1 MVEAWWRRWRRDDG
15 DAIRRLKQFGEGCS
29 DGGDMTVM
37 TTVEACR
44 VTRFGKRFADRE
56 RRNSSVGVDSVRMN
70 LCASSSPRLVERR
83 RSGGVVLGMG
93 CKAAMHSWSL
103 CGLVGAFLDLA
114 ITYFLLCVSALAFF
128 LSFFLAFFGL
138 ALPCTCTCTSRSH
151 LDPHHSCLQRRLLVD
166 CPNHRLSR
174 VQSSIRNNFPFRSV
188 FHQLD
193 SKCFDENNQQHL
205 RIEENMSGS
214 DHLEPVLENKAPIDD
229 VKVKGKGVA
238 TTTTAQRQRV
248 SLRRRRRGNHLP
260 LPQDAFASSSS
271 FDHVHSDAPG
281 STSTVS
287 RMIHEISTYSSMPA
301 SSYDGHPP
309 STVMEGGSPLHV
321 IGSNDITDANDSTGN
336 NSLSSEDQR
345 INVRSGLEFEGEP
358 GNSIRVLKQALEE
371 AEATHASLW
380 SELEKERIAAA
391 TAADEAMAMILRLQQ
406 EKASIEMEARQ
417 YQRIIEEKSTYD
429 EEEMVILKEIIIRR
443 EREKH
448 FLEKQVEAFRNQVL
462 GTVQLEGDPYS
473 KIDSQSHMIDELS
486 DDPIQMLQQLS
497 DAVEKARKGGSDDA
511 LQTSVSLEKD
521 STAALGGDVS
531 SFVLTELDD
540 KFVDGHDLVHGSNEL
555 SQEIQEKGMIS
566 MNKLPISQQHKLQRP
581 EASSNVHSS
590 VDHPF
595 KNQNSI
601 VLARVE
607 DQTYNG
613 NSSTKIVPR
622 KDGRNDGGEDRL
634 LDVKGMEIKIEND
647 INIYDVHVIDGEF
660 NAHDPKQSSMGGLDS
675 VPMHHRTSNVTG
687 ECEMPSESSNAVTV
701 GDSSS
706 SGDIVDDGEMTII
719 RNSLGLH
726 KLLPPLNIP
735 HPTAPHSELQR
746 HSISAV
752 DLERLRLSK
761 EVDWLQEK
769 LRTVQEERGK
779 LSISSEYRESNNT
792 ELQLLEG
799 ILKQLQEIRQLRE
812 PRNTLRQASLPSPS
826 SKVVLKKKRSRSV
839 SVDVYRSS

>member
-1 MVEAWWRRWRRDDG
+1 
-15 DAIRRLKQFGEGCS
+15 
-29 DGGDMTVM
+29 
-37 TTVEACR
+37 
-44 VTRFGKRFADRE
+44 
-56 RRNSSVGVDSVRMN
+56 
-70 LCASSSPRLVERR
+70 
-83 RSGGVVLGMG
+83 
-93 CKAAMHSWSL
+93 
-103 CGLVGAFLDLA
+103 
-114 ITYFLLCVSALAFF
+114 
-128 LSFFLAFFGL
+128 
-138 ALPCTCTCTSRSH
+138 
-151 LDPHHSCLQRRLLVD
+151 
-166 CPNHRLSR
+166 
-174 VQSSIRNNFPFRSV
+174 
-188 FHQLD
+188 
-193 SKCFDENNQQHL
+193 
-205 RIEENMSGS
+205 MSGS

-229 VKVKGKGVA
+229 VKDKGKGVA
-238 TTTTAQRQRV
+238 TTTTTQRQRV

-260 LPQDAFASSSS
+260 LPHDAFASSSS

-281 STSTVS
+281 SPSTVS
-287 RMIHEISTYSSMPA
+287 RMIHEISAHSSMPA

-309 STVMEGGSPLHV
+309 STVMERRSPLHV
-321 IGSNDITDANDSTGN
+321 IGSNDITNANDSTGN

-429 EEEMVILKEIIIRR
+429 EEEMVILKEIIVRR

-448 FLEKQVEAFRNQVL
+448 FLEKQVEAFRNLVL

-497 DAVEKARKGGSDDA
+497 DAVEKARNGGSDDA

-531 SFVLTELDD
+531 SVVLTELDD
-540 KFVDGHDLVHGSNEL
+540 KFVDGQDLVHGSNEL

-566 MNKLPISQQHKLQRP
+566 MNKQRP

-595 KNQNSI
+595 KDQNSI

-613 NSSTKIVPR
+613 NSYTKIVPR

-812 PRNTLRQASLPSPS
+812 PRNTLRQASLPSLS
-826 SKVVLKKKRSRSV
+826 SKAVLKKKRSRSV
-839 SVDVYRSS
+839 SMDVYRSS

>member
-1 MVEAWWRRWRRDDG
+1 MV
-15 DAIRRLKQFGEGCS
+15 
-29 DGGDMTVM
+29 
-37 TTVEACR
+37 
-44 VTRFGKRFADRE
+44 
-56 RRNSSVGVDSVRMN
+56 
-70 LCASSSPRLVERR
+70 
-83 RSGGVVLGMG
+83 MG

-138 ALPCTCTCTSRSH
+138 ALPCTCKCTSRSH
-151 LDPHHSCLQRRLLVD
+151 LGPHRSCLQQRLLVD

-205 RIEENMSGS
+205 RIEENMSRS
-214 DHLEPVLENKAPIDD
+214 DHLEPVLENEAPIDD
-229 VKVKGKGVA
+229 VKDKGKGVA
-238 TTTTAQRQRV
+238 TTTTTQRQRV

-260 LPQDAFASSSS
+260 LPHDAFASSSS
-271 FDHVHSDAPG
+271 FDHVHSDAHG
-281 STSTVS
+281 SPSTVS
-287 RMIHEISTYSSMPA
+287 RMIHDISAYSSMPA

-309 STVMEGGSPLHV
+309 STVMERGSPPHV
-321 IGSNDITDANDSTGN
+321 FGSNDITDANDSTDN

-358 GNSIRVLKQALEE
+358 GNSIIVLKQALEE
-371 AEATHASLW
+371 AQAARASLW

-406 EKASIEMEARQ
+406 EKASIEMDARQ

-429 EEEMVILKEIIIRR
+429 EEEMGILKEIIVRR

-448 FLEKQVEAFRNQVL
+448 FLEKQVEAFRNLVL
-462 GTVQLEGDPYS
+462 GTEQLEGDPYS
-473 KIDSQSHMIDELS
+473 KIDSQLHMIDELS

-531 SFVLTELDD
+531 SVVLTELDD
-540 KFVDGHDLVHGSNEL
+540 KFVDGQDLVHASNEL

-566 MNKLPISQQHKLQRP
+566 MNKLPISQQDNLQKP

-601 VLARVE
+601 VLTRVE

-613 NSSTKIVPR
+613 NSSTNIVPC
-622 KDGRNDGGEDRL
+622 KDGKNDGGEDRL
-634 LDVKGMEIKIEND
+634 LDANGMEIKIENN

-660 NAHDPKQSSMGGLDS
+660 NAHDPKQSSTAS

-687 ECEMPSESSNAVTV
+687 ECEMPSESSNAAAV

-706 SGDIVDDGEMTII
+706 SSDIVDDGETSII
-719 RNSLGLH
+719 RNSLVGLH

-779 LSISSEYRESNNT
+779 LSVSSEYRESNNT

-812 PRNTLRQASLPSPS
+812 PRNTLRQASLPPPS

-839 SVDVYRSS
+839 SVDVYKSS